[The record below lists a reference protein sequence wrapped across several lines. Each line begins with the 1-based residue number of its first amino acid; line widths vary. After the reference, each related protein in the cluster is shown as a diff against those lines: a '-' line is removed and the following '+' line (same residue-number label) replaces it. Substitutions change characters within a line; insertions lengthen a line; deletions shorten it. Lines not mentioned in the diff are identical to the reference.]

1 MVVAILVFLFITQI
15 ISFFLII
22 MLYSKLSR
30 FKDIEVKQERLK
42 DDMDNAIGAY
52 LAEMRDE
59 NNRLIEELSNINI
72 TKKTTYNE
80 PVVQLLK
87 EKEVPVVLESEQKQ
101 KGEEAFLLSSISA
114 SKNVA
119 AKAYKQNQSQPQKK
133 HQDFDAVL
141 QTVEETAVGIEFSIE
156 DQVRELYSQGRSIEE
171 IAKSLQ
177 KGKTEIEL
185 ILKFKH

>member
-1 MVVAILVFLFITQI
+1 MVVAILVFLFMAQI

-22 MLYSKLSR
+22 MLYTKLSR

-42 DDMDNAIGAY
+42 DDMDNAVGAY

-72 TKKTTYNE
+72 INKTTNNE
-80 PVVQLLK
+80 PVVQLLE
-87 EKEVPVVLESEQKQ
+87 EKEVPVVPEREQKQ
-101 KGEEAFLLSSISA
+101 KSEEAFLLSTISA

-119 AKAYKQNQSQPQKK
+119 AKAYKQNQTQPQKK
-133 HQDFDAVL
+133 HQTFEAVL
-141 QTVEETAVGIEFSIE
+141 QTEKETVAGIEISVE